1 MSQIHLDVRLKDG
14 GEDFVIAIQNEKGE
28 ENMIAVSSEKLC
40 EIATHF
46 LILADEAARQS
57 GRQPDRAALGA
68 ETPVL
73 VPTKGAI
80 MTETENKNVYALRL
94 FVGTQQFAVA
104 IPKNS
109 LSDFR
114 RSIPEG

>member
-14 GEDFVIAIQNEKGE
+14 GEDFVIAIQDDKGQ
-28 ENMIAVSSEKLC
+28 ENMIAVSSDKLC

-46 LILADEAARQS
+46 LILADEAARQT
-57 GRQPDRAALGA
+57 GREPDQAALGA
-68 ETPVL
+68 ETPVI
-73 VPTKGAI
+73 VPTKGAV
-80 MTETENKNVYALRL
+80 MTETENPNIYALRL

-114 RSIPEG
+114 KSIPQD